1 MDEQMDRNR
10 NGIID
15 SIDDT
20 LDLIEELVRKGVS
33 RSTQIY
39 YLELADGKHD
49 ISSWAR
55 AFPFFLRWNYTP

>member
-1 MDEQMDRNR
+1 LDEQQDRNR

-20 LDLIEELVRKGVS
+20 LDLIEELTQKGVS
-33 RSTQIY
+33 RANNIY

-49 ISSWAR
+49 IDTWAR
-55 AFPFFLRWNYTP
+55 AFPFFLRWNYGH